1 MDYTQSSCR
10 EFVEVLSSAQPV
22 PGGGGAAALTGAI
35 GVALGNMVGS
45 LTVGKKKYAGVEEEM
60 LALKEKCTALQNE
73 LLSQVEAD
81 AEGFEPLAKAYGIPR
96 DDPDRGRILEEAT
109 KRACEVPLRIMELCV
124 EGIDAAKIF
133 AEKGSGLAVSD
144 AGCGAAILK
153 SALQAAALNVLIN
166 TKAMI
171 DRAAAEQL
179 NGRCLNLLETGSS
192 SADAVYETIKEGF
205 LRA

>member
-1 MDYTQSSCR
+1 MG
-10 EFVEVLSSAQPV
+10 LSRPN
-22 PGGGGAAALTGAI
+22 LTFHSP
-35 GVALGNMVGS
+35 NS
-45 LTVGKKKYAGVEEEM
+45 
-60 LALKEKCTALQNE
+60 E
-73 LLSQVEAD
+73 L
-81 AEGFEPLAKAYGIPR
+81 Y
-96 DDPDRGRILEEAT
+96 
-109 KRACEVPLRIMELCV
+109 
-124 EGIDAAKIF
+124 AAKIF
-133 AEKGSGLAVSD
+133 AEKGSRLAVSD

-166 TKAMI
+166 TKAMK